1 MLFFNCNFNTDDFLN
16 QAILLFKDAISK
28 FNNTTRGSLVTIL
41 KNQFQAES
49 IRNNTL
55 ADKYIEVMK

>member
-1 MLFFNCNFNTDDFLN
+1 
-16 QAILLFKDAISK
+16 
-28 FNNTTRGSLVTIL
+28 LVTIL

-49 IRNNTL
+49 LRANTL